1 MLFGGDWFAL
11 LLALP
16 GLLYALVFHEYAHG
30 RVADALGDPTP
41 RQAGRLTL
49 EPWPHLDPIGTIALL
64 LFRFGWAKPMP
75 VDPRY
80 FRWPRSGLI
89 MVAAAGPAANL
100 VFAFFMFGA
109 GAVVSVVPLL
119 SGIPYLVTI
128 FQSGA
133 IISVYLAVFNL
144 IPIPPLDGSQV
155 LGSLLTPRWAMAYQR
170 LATYGMIILILL
182 LVTSVAA
189 DVLTPIV
196 IGLANGLND
205 GAVAVVGG
213 LAHVMGVS

>member
-1 MLFGGDWFAL
+1 MLFGGNWLAL
-11 LLALP
+11 LLAVP

-41 RQAGRLTL
+41 RRAGRLTL

-64 LFRFGWAKPMP
+64 LFRFGWARPMP

-89 MVAAAGPAANL
+89 MVAAAGPASNL
-100 VFAFFMFGA
+100 AFAFLMFGA
-109 GAVVSVVPLL
+109 GAVVGVVPWLN
-119 SGIPYLVTI
+119 GIPYLLAI

-170 LATYGMIILILL
+170 MSMYGMIILMLL

-196 IGLANGLND
+196 IGLSNGLNT
-205 GAVAVVGG
+205 GAVTVVSAVAH
-213 LAHVMGVS
+213 LAGAP